1 MVDATKCLNNKC
13 PKKECCYR
21 WTAPDGMRQS
31 VSMFNPE
38 LKEECQ
44 YFWKN
49 NVNDTL
55 PKT

>member
-1 MVDATKCLNNKC
+1 MTDITKCLNDKC

-21 WTAPDGMRQS
+21 WTASDGMRQS

-49 NVNDTL
+49 NVKDTL